1 MNFKVL
7 FVNIKNVYMLFK
19 HSFLNFFL
27 KKKITA
33 DPDLNLKFLKQIKK
47 KGFYEFIIEEKNLDN
62 FKEIVKQEIKK
73 YYPKSEG
80 DTRLYGIENA
90 SSIINDFFS
99 KIIEKE
105 IKLLDSSKTINK
117 DLYVHA
123 IMGGCLENKNL
134 TSSGGGWHRDHY
146 FEQYKVMIYLTDV
159 KTENGPFSYLIKSH
173 YKFYQGLS
181 LLLFKLFSKN
191 HTRFTDFSI
200 KILKLLLFEQRIFV
214 GKKGTCIVFNATG
227 LHRGL
232 PITEGERVSL
242 TAYIFEKSNNKELYD
257 ARSDHMNIPIELR
270 D

>member
-1 MNFKVL
+1 
-7 FVNIKNVYMLFK
+7 MLFR
-19 HSFLNFFL
+19 HSFLSFL
-27 KKKITA
+27 KKKEIIV
-33 DPDLNLKFLKQIKK
+33 DDNINLEFLKQIKK
-47 KGFYEFIIEEKNLDN
+47 NGFYEFVIEEENLDN
-62 FKEIVKQEIKK
+62 FREIVKSEIKK
-73 YYPKSEG
+73 YHPKSEG
-80 DTRLYGIENA
+80 DTRLYGIEKA

-99 KIIEKE
+99 KIVEKE
-105 IKLLDSSKTINK
+105 MKLLDSLKTINK

-123 IMGGCLENKNL
+123 VMGGCLESKNL

-159 KTENGPFSYLIKSH
+159 KIENGPFSYLIKSH

-191 HTRFTDFSI
+191 HTRFSDFSI
-200 KILKLLLFEQRIFV
+200 KILKQLLFKQRIFV
-214 GKKGTCIVFNATG
+214 AKKGTCIVFNTTG

-232 PITEGERVSL
+232 PISNGERVSL
-242 TAYIFEKSNNKELYD
+242 TAYIFEKSNDKELSK